1 MVAAPGHRERAA
13 PKRQAAAER
22 TGAGRGAVMVRRV
35 ATRTAAATKARRGER
50 TADVLT
56 TSADHAA
63 SEVRVASKTG
73 ALIAIWPA
81 RPNGVGLPGAVP
93 ATWTTTIRRRSP
105 GGRSGNAVLARR
117 RPTATRLH
125 PAELGVD
132 LTLLISSGPPNGPSA
147 GGEEPLPPPES
158 AVGCRPVRTP

>member
-1 MVAAPGHRERAA
+1 MRRGRAMVAAPGHRERAA

-73 ALIAIWPA
+73 ALIAI
-81 RPNGVGLPGAVP
+81 
-93 ATWTTTIRRRSP
+93 
-105 GGRSGNAVLARR
+105 
-117 RPTATRLH
+117 
-125 PAELGVD
+125 
-132 LTLLISSGPPNGPSA
+132 
-147 GGEEPLPPPES
+147 
-158 AVGCRPVRTP
+158 